1 MLQDGW
7 VDHVTDRSEAD
18 NARSEPADVADNARG
33 DSAGVADSDP
43 DGAERDRPVVPR
55 TANPVGRIG
64 ERSPKDMLLSLLV
77 LLLPIALLLA
87 FNRFVL
93 DGEQPTLV
101 DPGPAVAQARSA
113 GVFPVDHPV
122 GLDPAWRPVRADFR
136 READGATLR
145 IGYLAPGDAGV
156 QLVQSDIPA
165 ERLLPAELTGA
176 GRPEGTV
183 DIAGT
188 AWQRYP
194 ARPGERALVL
204 LEPERSVIVVGSAEE
219 SRLRELAGAL
229 RSG

>member
-1 MLQDGW
+1 MA
-7 VDHVTDRSEAD
+7 DRPSAD
-18 NARSEPADVADNARG
+18 KAGNDPAGN
-33 DSAGVADSDP
+33 DP
-43 DGAERDRPVVPR
+43 DGAQRDRPAVQPA
-55 TANPVGRIG
+55 ANPVGRIT
-64 ERSPKDMLLSLLV
+64 ERSPRDMVLSLLV

-93 DGEQPTLV
+93 DGERPTVV
-101 DPGPAVAQARSA
+101 DPGPAVEQARAA
-113 GVFPVDHPV
+113 GEFPVDEPV

-136 READGATLR
+136 RDADGATLR

-156 QLVQSDIPA
+156 QLVQSDVPA
-165 ERLLPAELTGA
+165 ERLLPAELAGS

-188 AWQRYP
+188 PWQRYP

-204 LEPERSVIVVGSAEE
+204 LEPERSVIVVGVAEE
-219 SRLRELAGAL
+219 SRLRELAAAL